1 MDALKP
7 RTIHALEHVICV
19 SEGLLNVKITQNLE
33 KEELVIE
40 DQNHELTT
48 HMNCCMNSVGA
59 TIRQIC
65 KHINNKTLFSFD
77 EEDYTIGC

>member
-1 MDALKP
+1 MDVLKQE
-7 RTIHALEHVICV
+7 TIHALEQVICA

-40 DQNHELTT
+40 DKNRELVT
-48 HMNCCMNSVGA
+48 HMNCKFNSVGA
-59 TIRQIC
+59 TLRQIC
-65 KHINNKTLFSFD
+65 KHINNKTLFSY

>member
-1 MDALKP
+1 MDALKQE
-7 RTIHALEHVICV
+7 TIHALEQVICA

-40 DQNHELTT
+40 DQNRELVT
-48 HMNCCMNSVGA
+48 HMNCSMNSVGA
-59 TIRQIC
+59 TLRQVC
-65 KHINNKTLFSFD
+65 KHINNKTLFSY

>member
-7 RTIHALEHVICV
+7 WTIKALEHIICV
-19 SEGLLNVKITQNLE
+19 SEDLLNVKITQDIE
-33 KEELVIE
+33 KEELVIK

-48 HMNCCMNSVGA
+48 HMNCHMNSVGA

-65 KHINNKTLFSFD
+65 KHINDKTLFSFA

>member
-1 MDALKP
+1 MDALKQE
-7 RTIHALEHVICV
+7 TIKALEHVICV

-40 DQNHELTT
+40 DQNRELVT
-48 HMNCCMNSVGA
+48 HMNCKFNSVGA
-59 TIRQIC
+59 TLRQVC
-65 KHINNKTLFSFD
+65 KHINNKTLFSY